1 MCKWLA
7 ILLLVLMP
15 LQLSWAAVGAYCQHE
30 RGQAASHAG
39 HHTHEHQSQAES
51 DVPAGEKGV
60 MPSADAD
67 CVTCHAGCVLWAMP
81 SHHDPV
87 RVLPPVIRS
96 ADPGAALVAP
106 TAARPERPQWNFASL
121 P

>member
-39 HHTHEHQSQAES
+39 HHTHEHQPQAES

-67 CVTCHAGCVLWAMP
+67 CVTCHAGALALLN
-81 SHHDPV
+81 D
-87 RVLPPVIRS
+87 LPFSLSDTGSRAQARS
-96 ADPGAALVAP
+96 RSWSDGLFVE
-106 TAARPERPQWNFASL
+106 RPERPQWTTLA
-121 P
+121 